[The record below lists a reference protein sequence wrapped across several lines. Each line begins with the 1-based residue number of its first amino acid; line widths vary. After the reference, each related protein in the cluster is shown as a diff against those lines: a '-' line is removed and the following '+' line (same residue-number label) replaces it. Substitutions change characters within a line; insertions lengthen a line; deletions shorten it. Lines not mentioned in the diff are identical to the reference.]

1 MQENSLSW
9 RRGRYDFRVPQE
21 HWVPTQRDQPRVL
34 PGGKAGG
41 PQPFRRPGPSEGAL
55 MAAARGDGRWREN
68 GSKGPEK
75 GGGVNGEPQRA
86 GGGAAGG
93 AAKAGSEHALTA
105 LPSKKQLILQLC
117 DVEDPHLQACCRA
130 PRALGSGADGPVR
143 SATEPHEPGQLVQ
156 EERPAAKVRIDA
168 PVAPLRARG
177 IHADARARAA
187 AARGPCPCPQPAAHQ
202 WREAAPTPTPPRSSR
217 ASPSR
222 SGSSG
227 SGSRRRCRTPP
238 SCA

>member
-130 PRALGSGADGPVR
+130 PRAPAPR
-143 SATEPHEPGQLVQ
+143 APRRPGT
-156 EERPAAKVRIDA
+156 P
-168 PVAPLRARG
+168 APLRPGGAVPREPRLTDRPGGAPGARRSF
-177 IHADARARAA
+177 A
-187 AARGPCPCPQPAAHQ
+187 QP
-202 WREAAPTPTPPRSSR
+202 R
-217 ASPSR
+217 
-222 SGSSG
+222 
-227 SGSRRRCRTPP
+227 
-238 SCA
+238 